1 MDHMRLSQHAEKYV
15 AANGLRSHMIAS
27 NCRRFERLTGITQP
41 DRVSLPVLQAFRSA
55 CLATGLS
62 NVTTEKTITDV
73 MTIVRHAVG
82 AIPPVGKRLRQPRPE
97 PHPVA
102 ISDLDAIFCAAKTQ
116 RLKRWICLAY
126 WTGLRLADSAELYDC
141 LCGPADVIRHT
152 ASKTGLHHAFP
163 VPGWLLAWMP
173 ENEPCRICR
182 NAWFCKLLRDEL
194 ARTCEEASV
203 AVITPKQ
210 IRQASITEWSRANA
224 TAGAIIHGCGLGV
237 LSCYIDPLSVLESA
251 APRVRV
257 PDAMRGKCE
266 TADTET
272 ALLSHFRRLD
282 PAAQGI
288 ISMTAE
294 RLAAG

>member
-97 PHPVA
+97 PHPVS
-102 ISDLDAIFCAAKTQ
+102 ISDLDAIFKATESE
-116 RLKRWICLAY
+116 RLRRWLCLTY
-126 WTGLRLADSAELYDC
+126 WTGLRLADSAELYMLD
-141 LCGPADVIRHT
+141 LPADVIHHK
-152 ASKTGLHHAFP
+152 ASKTGICHVWP
-163 VPGWLLAWMP
+163 VPAWMTP
-173 ENEPCRICR
+173 WLSRSAESIKCRS
-182 NAWFCKLLRDEL
+182 AWWCKLLRDEL
-194 ARTCEEASV
+194 AATCERAGVSV
-203 AVITPKQ
+203 ATPKQ
-210 IRQASITEWSRANA
+210 VRQASITEWTRSNA

-237 LSCYIDPLSVLESA
+237 LLHYLDPLSVLESA
-251 APRVRV
+251 APRVRI
-257 PDAMRGKCE
+257 PAAMRGDCQTDE
-266 TADTET
+266 TES
-272 ALLSHFRRLD
+272 ALLAHFRRLD